1 MSVKRIKTANKI
13 LIFII
18 LSPVFLFG
26 LNLFIELNHK
36 PNLMNVTIYAVTLL
50 LIFIGMVLINLTQ
63 KSNTSLILVSIL
75 AFLGIFGTSYF
86 ALFVLK
92 DVSSLVF
99 VGIILIPIIL
109 VLKNDE
115 AICISAVLFM
125 LSVGSKTP
133 YIGTQDW

>member
-1 MSVKRIKTANKI
+1 MSVKRIKTADKI

-63 KSNTSLILVSIL
+63 KSNASLILGSIL

-109 VLKNDE
+109 
-115 AICISAVLFM
+115 LF
-125 LSVGSKTP
+125 GIKK
-133 YIGTQDW
+133 